1 MKFWQAVA
9 NMSDNIQIVE
19 KPDWVTW
26 DDIKQCLVDAHAVN
40 RARGIKMAHY
50 QWPVEKMKESL
61 GEKGVVLVA
70 LDGKRLVGTAAIGN
84 KVGKTWYNKGSY
96 AYICFDAVIPEYS
109 GKGIF
114 KLLDNKREKL
124 ATGLGYKTL
133 VFDTHSRNVHRQQM
147 AERNGYRLVRFFRA
161 ASKDH
166 YSVVMAKWLDG
177 CPHSSFYCWMKYKM
191 SWMNTMLRF
200 PLNKGHEI

>member
-1 MKFWQAVA
+1 MA
-9 NMSDNIQIVE
+9 DNIQIMV

-40 RARGIKMAHY
+40 RAKGINMAHY
-50 QWPVEKMKESL
+50 QWPAEKIKDSL

-70 LDGKRLVGTAAIGN
+70 LNGKRLVGTSAIGDKMGN
-84 KVGKTWYNKGSY
+84 AWYTNGPY

-114 KLLDNKREKL
+114 KLLDSKREQM
-124 ATGLGYKTL
+124 AMELGYKTL
-133 VFDTHSRNVHRQQM
+133 VFDTHSKNFHRQEI
-147 AERNGYRLVRFFRA
+147 AKKYGYRPVRYFQA
-161 ASKDH
+161 SSKDH

-177 CPHSSFYCWMKYKM
+177 CPFPRAYCLWKFYYSLVKVKIFTLY
-191 SWMNTMLRF
+191 SRF
-200 PLNKGHEI
+200 KR